1 MDASLLRES
10 FDLIAT
16 SKEEFVIAFYQRM
29 FEKYPETQQFFTS
42 TDMSKQVKAL
52 AGALAVVV
60 TSVEQGDDITP
71 TLRALGERHKGYG
84 VQSQHYPIVSEILI
98 ETFQNVLGP
107 QWTPAFEATWT
118 QAFTLITQTMLSQE

>member
-10 FDLIAT
+10 FDLIAL
-16 SKEEFVIAFYQRM
+16 SKEEFVVAFYQRM

-52 AGALAVVV
+52 AGVLAVVV
-60 TSVEQGDDITP
+60 TSVEQGEDLTP
-71 TLRALGERHKGYG
+71 ILRALGERHKSYG
-84 VQSQHYPIVSEILI
+84 VEARHYPIVGEILI

-118 QAFTLITQTMLSQE
+118 QAFIVITQTMLSQE